1 MSLIGEYRY
10 KVYERSKRQWDMW
23 VAQSQGITGNWEACR
38 VVSILS
44 TRAFC
49 LFVVEIGVG
58 QEKEKEKEEGG

>member
-1 MSLIGEYRY
+1 M
-10 KVYERSKRQWDMW
+10 
-23 VAQSQGITGNWEACR
+23 
-38 VVSILS
+38 VSILS